1 MDWYITKE
9 LIGPFLFGVG
19 LFTSVAVTVGALF
32 ELVPQ
37 SHRIRPPLQRRHRN
51 FSPPNSLLRSIGFPH
66 VNAASNL
73 NGLQP
78 NVQRQRTH
86 RPPQLRS

>member
-32 ELVPQ
+32 ELVRRVAESGLPYGAALEITDRAYIMRDGQ
-37 SHRIRPPLQRRHRN
+37 ILASGAEEELYSNPLVRQYYLGDN
-51 FSPPNSLLRSIGFPH
+51 FVR
-66 VNAASNL
+66 
-73 NGLQP
+73 
-78 NVQRQRTH
+78 
-86 RPPQLRS
+86 